1 MRGVPDG
8 IAERLDGAAQVF
20 ADHGFDQTRI
30 EQLAEATGIPRAT
43 LYYYF
48 AGKEDIL
55 AWLLRR
61 MLAEMAEAVA
71 VAAAG
76 PGTARD
82 RLEAVLRAKVEVQA
96 RHPATCRALMAD
108 LGRAG
113 RIPEIAA
120 AIQEAFHQPVRRL
133 LAAGET
139 DGSLRPVGD
148 PETTASA
155 VYGAITMA
163 GAHYLVAD
171 NRLDPERVATE
182 VTTFILAGL
191 GATLRRPRGTMGA
204 SFRTGGPPCSAGSSP
219 PSSSCW
225 ASEPAPRRP
234 GPTARPG
241 APPRRR

>member
-1 MRGVPDG
+1 MRVVPDG
-8 IAERLDGAAQVF
+8 IAERLDGAARVF

-61 MLAEMAEAVA
+61 MLAEMSEAVA
-71 VAAAG
+71 GAAAG
-76 PGTARD
+76 PGTARE

-113 RIPEIAA
+113 RIPDIAA

-133 LAAGET
+133 LAEGEA

-171 NRLDPERVATE
+171 NRLDPDRVATE
-182 VTTFILAGL
+182 VTAFILAGL
-191 GATLRRPRGTMGA
+191 GATVT
-204 SFRTGGPPCSAGSSP
+204 
-219 PSSSCW
+219 
-225 ASEPAPRRP
+225 PAHP
-234 GPTARPG
+234 
-241 APPRRR
+241 